1 MTVML
6 EENKALR
13 LSIRRIAYWYAGDT
27 RIQFDYRRLRIAEYH
42 LLHWNS
48 DIGMRRYITFVSLTV
63 LPNARILVPVVL
75 PWECDYVPMKRKPCF
90 CVKYRQ
96 FLHF

>member
-1 MTVML
+1 MRLARSSELLHARERMTVML

-42 LLHWNS
+42 LLH
-48 DIGMRRYITFVSLTV
+48 
-63 LPNARILVPVVL
+63 
-75 PWECDYVPMKRKPCF
+75 
-90 CVKYRQ
+90 
-96 FLHF
+96 